1 VTFGQDRCMPGSAFV
16 SAVGTVDWSALRS
29 TYESGE
35 VVRDIVLRLGS
46 PDPAEVKWAWEQ
58 IGETVLQ
65 HQGTVYP
72 ATAAAAPFL
81 CQLALDAATP
91 WRAQLITELAFLSLG
106 DDQPFAPAGT
116 ARAVRDGIRSSIGQL
131 LSLWGTADAGLDM
144 ALVAVSL
151 AFPERAAAVTPRIRD
166 WFTRSEPPLR
176 SALGLALAVHGATD
190 DAVSQVVSDEV
201 EQDARS
207 AAHVRRRRTPG
218 GPYVSGL
225 DLGPNVYSPVR
236 GATQLAARLR
246 AGEDPENDAFS
257 CVHSLLLNLMGYGGN
272 LIDHPR

>member
-1 VTFGQDRCMPGSAFV
+1 
-16 SAVGTVDWSALRS
+16 
-29 TYESGE
+29 
-35 VVRDIVLRLGS
+35 
-46 PDPAEVKWAWEQ
+46 
-58 IGETVLQ
+58 VLQ

-81 CQLALDAATP
+81 CELALDAATP
-91 WRAQLITELAFLSLG
+91 RRAQLIAELAFLSLG
-106 DDQPFAPAGT
+106 HDEPFAPAGT

-131 LSLWGTADAGLDM
+131 LGLWGTADAGLDM

-176 SALGLALAVHGATD
+176 TALGLALAVHGATD
-190 DAVSQVVSDEV
+190 DAVSQIVSDEV
-201 EQDARS
+201 KQDVRS
-207 AAHVRRRRTPG
+207 AAHVRRRTPG

-225 DLGPNVYSPVR
+225 DLGPTVYSPVL

-246 AGEDPENDAFS
+246 AEKTQRTMRSAASTAS
-257 CVHSLLLNLMGYGGN
+257 CST
-272 LIDHPR
+272 